1 MRFKLLLLL
10 LIPFFSIAQ
19 SPEFYPAGELQHKL
33 KKLQVLASV
42 LYMAAHPDD
51 ENTAM
56 ISYLANDRL
65 ARTGYLALTRG
76 DGGQN
81 LIGPEQRELMGL
93 IRTHELLQ
101 ARNTDGGEQFFT
113 RANDFG
119 YSKNP
124 EEAFSIWERDK
135 ILADA
140 VWAIRKFRPDVIIT
154 RFPPTSA
161 AGHGHHTASAILAAE
176 AFDLINDPNYQIT
189 TEDLIDPDGMT
200 WQPKRVLWNCYSRIN
215 GRFTNQPPD
224 SLKGVSVTTKLSSYN
239 PLLGKSHT
247 VIAAES
253 RSMHKS
259 QGFGASRNRDE
270 RIDYLAH
277 VKGDLATEDLF
288 DGIDLTW
295 NRIAGGSEV
304 DALLKEAYAQFNPEN
319 PSEIVPILLKVRKK
333 LVALSTLRSSGEI
346 DKDTEYWAT
355 IKLRDLDDV
364 ILGCLG
370 LWLEAT
376 GTEFS
381 ATNGDSV
388 QIAVEALNRSDISVE
403 LKEVNFHFLHKDFS
417 YTPDGTPLRNPV
429 TFENDSLPRVLEN
442 EKMLLTY
449 FSFPIPDD
457 TPISQPYWLIEKPT
471 KGVYQVENQNLIGLP
486 ENPPAVEAMFHLK
499 INGEE
504 VIISKPVEYKWRK
517 ADEGELYRDFIITP
531 KVMVNVQEKVYMF
544 SSEEAQTISLTLKSG
559 SINQSGS
566 VSLDLPDTWQVEPSS
581 QDFNLENKDQEITL
595 DFQVFPPTQ
604 AEESILKVQ
613 LNLEGQNKLARGFQT
628 IEYAHLPIL
637 TVFPEAEAKLVR
649 LDLQTGG
656 KKIGYIE
663 GAGDDIPRSLR
674 QVGYDVTILTEKELQ
689 EDLSVYDAIAVGV
702 RAFNLQE
709 GRLAYYHQ
717 KLLDYVEQGGVLVMQ
732 YHTPWRMQVENLGPY
747 PFQISRGRVTVEEA
761 PINFVNKKHPLLN
774 TPNEITEAD
783 FEDWVQ
789 ERGLYF
795 SDEWD
800 EHYETVLSSKD
811 PNEESDLEGG
821 LLYTKFGEG
830 IFIYTGYSFFRELP
844 AGVAGAY
851 RLFANLLAKP

>member
-1 MRFKLLLLL
+1 MRLKLLLILFL
-10 LIPFFSIAQ
+10 PIFTFAQ
-19 SPEFYPAGELQHKL
+19 SPEFYPSGELQHKL
-33 KKLQVLASV
+33 KKLQVVGSV

-65 ARTGYLALTRG
+65 VRTGYLALTRG

-93 IRTHELLQ
+93 IRTHELIQ

-140 VWAIRKFRPDVIIT
+140 VWNIRKFRPDVIIT

-161 AGHGHHTASAILAAE
+161 AGHGHHTASAILAEE
-176 AFDLINDPNYQIT
+176 AFDLVNDPTAFPEQLSQGVT
-189 TEDLIDPDGMT
+189 T
-200 WQPKRVLWNCYSRIN
+200 WQPKRVLWNCYSRVN
-215 GRFTNQPPD
+215 GRFTNLPPD
-224 SLKGVSVTTKLSSYN
+224 SLKDVSVTAKLSSYN

-247 VIAAES
+247 VIASES

-259 QGFGASRNRDE
+259 QGFGATRNRGE
-270 RIDYLAH
+270 RVDYLAH
-277 VKGDLATEDLF
+277 VAGDLAAEDLF
-288 DGIDLTW
+288 DEIDLTW
-295 NRIAGGSEV
+295 NRIEGGSEI
-304 DALLKEAYAQFNPEN
+304 DALLKEAYAQFNPEK
-319 PSEIVPILLKVRKK
+319 PSEIVPILVEVRTK
-333 LVALSTLRSSGEI
+333 LLDLQNSSDE
-346 DKDTEYWAT
+346 TSQYWAS
-355 IKLRDLDDV
+355 IKLRDLDEV

-381 ATNGDSV
+381 ATKGDSV

-403 LKEVNFHFLHKDFS
+403 LKKVDFQFLDKDYQYQNFIF
-417 YTPDGTPLRNPV
+417 N
-429 TFENDSLPRVLEN
+429 NDSLPRVLEN

-449 FSFPIPDD
+449 FSFPVPEDV
-457 TPISQPYWLIEKPT
+457 PISQPYWFVEKPS
-471 KGVYQVENQNLIGLP
+471 KGVYQVENQDLIGLP
-486 ENPPAVEAMFHLK
+486 ENPSALKALFHLN

-504 VIISKPVEYKWRK
+504 VIISKEVEYKWRK

-544 SSEEAQTISLTLKSG
+544 SSEEAQMISLTLKSG
-559 SINQSGS
+559 AIEQSGS
-566 VSLDLPDTWQVEPSS
+566 VHLDLPDTWRVNPRFQY
-581 QDFNLENKDQEITL
+581 FNLENKDQETTL
-595 DFQVFPPTQ
+595 DFQIFPPVD
-604 AEESILKVQ
+604 AEETVLKVA
-613 LNLEGQNKLARGFQT
+613 LNLDGQKETARGFQT

-656 KKIGYIE
+656 KNIGYIE

-674 QVGYDVTILTEKELQ
+674 QVGYDVSILTEKELQ
-689 EDLSVYDAIAVGV
+689 GDLSVFDAIAVGV

-717 KLLDYVEQGGVLVMQ
+717 KLLDYVEQGGVLVVQ
-732 YHTPWRMQVENLGPY
+732 YHTPWRLQVENLGPY

-761 PINFVNKKHPLLN
+761 PINFVDEKHPILN
-774 TPNEITEAD
+774 EPNEITEAD
-783 FEDWVQ
+783 FEAWVQ

-800 EHYETVLSSKD
+800 KNYETVLSSKD